1 MAIVIGAG
9 TIVSFGAASCVVSAN
24 WGYNPNVQRF
34 YCLNGSWGPSFSQ
47 SKPMETLS
55 LNVYAGQGYTGGGTM
70 STAADDSCKALDGD
84 KSASVSPG
92 ICPAGSVE
100 GPSATRW
107 YVTSYSY
114 NKDDA
119 NLPGQE
125 TWSMQQW
132 VSGAGVVLPTY
143 VLRGISEGTAALPTP
158 AKAGITFSAG
168 TTSDSR
174 SGNVSAGGLG
184 KADNIRTGTVA
195 NVGAPTAVAGDVVNG
210 NATIPYTP
218 LYI

>member
-9 TIVSFGAASCVVSAN
+9 TLVSFGAACVISAN

-34 YCLNGSWGPSFSQ
+34 YCLNGQWTPAFSQ
-47 SKPMETLS
+47 SKPTETLS
-55 LNVYAGQGYTGGGTM
+55 LTVYAGQGYGGGGTM
-70 STAADDSCKALDGD
+70 ATTADTSCAVRDGD
-84 KSASVSPG
+84 KNATVSPG
-92 ICPAGSVE
+92 ICPSGSVA
-100 GPSATRW
+100 GPSSTRW

-114 NKDDA
+114 TKDDA
-119 NLPGQE
+119 NIPGQE
-125 TWSMQQW
+125 SWSMQQW
-132 VSGAGVVLPTY
+132 VTGVGVILPTY
-143 VLRGISEGTAALPTP
+143 VIRGISEGTAVLPTP
-158 AKAGITFSAG
+158 AKAGITFSPG

-195 NVGAPTAVAGDVVNG
+195 NVGAPSAVAGDVVNG
-210 NATIPYTP
+210 SATIPYTP

>member
-1 MAIVIGAG
+1 MAIVIGAA
-9 TIVSFGAASCVVSAN
+9 TIVSFESASCVISAN

-34 YCLNGSWGPSFSQ
+34 YCLNGSWAPSFSQ
-47 SKPMETLS
+47 SKPIETLN
-55 LNVYAGQGYTGGGTM
+55 LTVYAGQGYTGGSSM
-70 STAADDSCKALDGD
+70 STIPDNSCRTLDGD
-84 KSASVSPG
+84 KNASVSPG
-92 ICPAGSVE
+92 ICPAGSVA
-100 GPSATRW
+100 GPTPARW

-114 NKDDA
+114 SKDDA

-125 TWSMQQW
+125 SWSMQQW
-132 VSGAGVVLPTY
+132 VSGVGVVLPTY
-143 VLRGISEGTAALPTP
+143 VIRGISEGTATLPTP
-158 AKAGITFSAG
+158 AKSGITFSAG

-184 KADNIRTGTVA
+184 KADSIRTGVVS
-195 NVGAPTAVAGDVVNG
+195 NVGGPTAVAGDIVTG